1 MYTLA
6 IDGIDDALE
15 HEISVKAQAFGLSQP
30 ETVKKIL
37 TDALLSD
44 KINERRKM
52 FAPFC
57 GIWTEKDAA
66 EFKDAVSDL
75 ETVNSGDWE

>member
-6 IDGIDDALE
+6 IDGIDDALDY
-15 HEISVKAQAFGLSQP
+15 EISAKVQAFGLSSP

-37 TDALLSD
+37 TDVLLSD

-52 FAPFC
+52 FASFC

-66 EFKDAVSDL
+66 EFKNAVSDL
-75 ETVNSGDWE
+75 ETVNPGDWE

>member
-1 MYTLA
+1 MHTIT

-15 HEISVKAQAFGLSQP
+15 NEINAQAEVFGLSQT

-37 TDALLSD
+37 KDVLLSG
-44 KINERRKM
+44 KIDERRKM

-57 GIWTEKDAA
+57 GIWNERDSD
-66 EFKDAVSDL
+66 EFKEATIDL
-75 ETVNSGDWE
+75 EAINPGDWE

>member
-1 MYTLA
+1 MCSLT

-15 HEISVKAQAFGLSQP
+15 HEINAKAEAFGLSRA

-37 TDALLSD
+37 ADALLSD
-44 KINERRKM
+44 KIDERRKM

-57 GIWTEKDAA
+57 GIWTDRDAA
-66 EFKDAVSDL
+66 EFEEATKEL
-75 ETVNSGDWE
+75 EAIDPGD